1 VSPLLLAAGYVNVDV
16 IATVERV
23 PGFGERVTAGSIF
36 RATGGMT
43 ANAACAAARLG
54 LGTEFFG
61 RVGNDTEGETALA
74 EMRRFGVGTGWVVRS
89 QWPTTTALVLLRPDG
104 ERAIVSEPMNF
115 DYGPLEEAMEGL
127 AGEEDVCVH
136 VDGYRLPEALGIL
149 SRARELGFYASA
161 DLDGLAEQDLRAFV
175 AEISASLDIILI
187 NRQLAKALAP
197 KPESAAKKLVDQ
209 GTGTVAIT
217 LGAQGA
223 VVAERGWVRSLSA
236 PRVDVCDAT
245 GAGDVFA
252 GAFLAS
258 WLERSG
264 AEEAGRLAVAAS
276 AISVGGYGA
285 RGRLPNRE
293 EAERLARSI
302 VADREGLEERSNAE

>member
-1 VSPLLLAAGYVNVDV
+1 VSPLLLAAGYVNLDV

-61 RVGNDTEGETALA
+61 RVGNDTEGEAALA
-74 EMRRFGVGTGWVVRS
+74 ELRRFGVGTGWVVRS
-89 QWPTTTALVLLRPDG
+89 RWPTTTALVLLRPDG

-115 DYGPLEEAMEGL
+115 DYGPLEEAMESL

-136 VDGYRLPEALGIL
+136 MDGYRLPEALGIL

-175 AEISASLDIILI
+175 AEISASLDIILL

-197 KPESAAKKLVDQ
+197 KPESAAEKLVDQ

-236 PRVDVCDAT
+236 PQVDVCDAT

-258 WLERSG
+258 WLEGSG

-276 AISVGGYGA
+276 AISVGEYGA